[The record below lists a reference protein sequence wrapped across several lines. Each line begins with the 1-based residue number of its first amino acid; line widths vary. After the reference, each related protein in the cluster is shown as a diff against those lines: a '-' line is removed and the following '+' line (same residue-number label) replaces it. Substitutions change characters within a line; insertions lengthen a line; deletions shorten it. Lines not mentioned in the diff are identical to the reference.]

1 MSNKKL
7 PENATKTEG
16 AELARRGRGEISTAT
31 AVPHVSYDDLRH
43 ADRITVEGLEV
54 FANHGVYPEEN
65 ALGQKFIVSLVL
77 YADLRAA
84 GEHDNLDASIDYG
97 SVCHDVDGYLREHT
111 FKLIEAAAEGVAQA
125 AKVHAVEQ
133 RPAQGYQEQCQ
144 QVAHDAG
151 DAVKEVPEGLFD
163 DQQNAEVKAP
173 HDKVPAGAMPETG
186 KCPYHKDISDMFQ
199 SGDPITAKRDINIIS
214 EPASKRN
221 MPASP
226 EFRNTGGNIG
236 IIKVLIKIKSQ
247 HFSQTDGHIRI
258 AAEVKIEHQR
268 IQKRSQPRAADRKL
282 LHPHRLQG
290 IERRPQQPR
299 KQDLLGKAND
309 KALRA
314 LEGRARRGA
323 AERMKCPAAPH
334 REKR

>member
-111 FKLIEAAAEGVAQA
+111 FKI
-125 AKVHAVEQ
+125 
-133 RPAQGYQEQCQ
+133 
-144 QVAHDAG
+144 
-151 DAVKEVPEGLFD
+151 
-163 DQQNAEVKAP
+163 
-173 HDKVPAGAMPETG
+173 
-186 KCPYHKDISDMFQ
+186 
-199 SGDPITAKRDINIIS
+199 
-214 EPASKRN
+214 
-221 MPASP
+221 
-226 EFRNTGGNIG
+226 
-236 IIKVLIKIKSQ
+236 
-247 HFSQTDGHIRI
+247 
-258 AAEVKIEHQR
+258 
-268 IQKRSQPRAADRKL
+268 
-282 LHPHRLQG
+282 
-290 IERRPQQPR
+290 
-299 KQDLLGKAND
+299 
-309 KALRA
+309 
-314 LEGRARRGA
+314 GRA
-323 AERMKCPAAPH
+323 H
-334 REKR
+334 V